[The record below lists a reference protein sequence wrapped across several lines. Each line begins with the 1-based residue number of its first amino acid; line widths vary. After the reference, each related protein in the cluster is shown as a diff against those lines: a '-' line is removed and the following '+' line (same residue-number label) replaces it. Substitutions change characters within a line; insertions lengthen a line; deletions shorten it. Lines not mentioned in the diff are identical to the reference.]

1 MNAKIIIVCFI
12 LLHISSATLAQ
23 AFSSN
28 DFLYLATGTP
38 SEAIDWNNRG
48 DSLFEQ
54 GRYDQAIQA
63 YDEAL
68 RVDPNYETA
77 RDNQVRALTAKG
89 NSLLDQS
96 KYDQAIQAYDEALR
110 LDPNHKSA
118 WNNKGNALFNQRKY
132 DQAIQAYDEALR
144 LDPNYALAANNRI
157 LALNRRL
164 QPIVHY
170 EERFSLVPKF
180 SYKLSATTDK
190 VKLLFTNGNDYY
202 DAKSYDKAIISYN
215 KAIEEGGDIP
225 EIWYN
230 LGNAFYKYGEYKT
243 AITAYNNAIGSDE
256 NGFVTSKSEENK
268 CNALR
273 ALNQRC

>member
-1 MNAKIIIVCFI
+1 MNAKIIIVCF
-12 LLHISSATLAQ
+12 LSLYISSATLAQ

-38 SEAIDWNNRG
+38 PEAIDWNNRG

-54 GRYDQAIQA
+54 GKYDQAIQA

-68 RVDPNYETA
+68 RLDPNYETA

-110 LDPNHKSA
+110 LDPN
-118 WNNKGNALFNQRKY
+118 
-132 DQAIQAYDEALR
+132 
-144 LDPNYALAANNRI
+144 YALAANNRI
-157 LALNRRL
+157 LALNMRL

-170 EERFSLVPKF
+170 EERFSLVPDF
-180 SYKLSATTDK
+180 SYQLSATTDK

-202 DAKSYDKAIISYN
+202 EAKSYDKAIISYN
-215 KAIEEGGDIP
+215 KAIEEG
-225 EIWYN
+225 
-230 LGNAFYKYGEYKT
+230 
-243 AITAYNNAIGSDE
+243 
-256 NGFVTSKSEENK
+256 
-268 CNALR
+268 
-273 ALNQRC
+273 